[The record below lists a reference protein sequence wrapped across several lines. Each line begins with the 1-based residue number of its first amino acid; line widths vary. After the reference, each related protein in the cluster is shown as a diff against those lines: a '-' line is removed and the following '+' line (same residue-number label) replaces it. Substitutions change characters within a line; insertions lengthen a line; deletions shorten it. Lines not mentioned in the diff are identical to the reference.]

1 MQSVGSITKI
11 KEARRIRRSMLKT
24 NFKIAIAAFMFS
36 AVAAAMAQQGKI
48 YQDGG
53 AWVQEVSGSLSAAR
67 KLHIRVEAGA
77 VHVEGGSQSGITYRM
92 ITRVHTSS
100 EEKARRRFEQY
111 RLSATQHGDIAMIEA
126 ECGSPHR
133 FSGEYTI
140 TVPRD
145 MELVKIETDGGA
157 VSAKGISGR
166 VEAETGGGK
175 VHLED
180 IGGDATAETGGDS
193 IEVDRIGGDLNAQ
206 TGGGKLYLG
215 SVKGLVNAST
225 GGGDVVL
232 LSGGR
237 SAVLESGA
245 GDIQVKQVSGDLKI
259 STGGGNVEVDSAS
272 GPIQVETAGGSIR
285 IGSAKGLVRAE
296 TAAGRIE
303 LNGIP
308 AVHAE
313 TASGG
318 ISAHFIILPGDHTDS
333 VLETA
338 NGDIVVYLPA
348 NFRARILAAIEAA
361 NGQKIY
367 SDFPEIPVRMESDVD
382 WPQTITAEGNLN
394 GGGPTIKVQTVSGNI
409 SFKRANQ

>member
-1 MQSVGSITKI
+1 MLLARSITKMN
-11 KEARRIRRSMLKT
+11 EARRIGRSMLKT
-24 NFKIAIAAFMFS
+24 TFKIAIAALMLS
-36 AVAAAMAQQGKI
+36 AAAMAQQGKI

-53 AWVQEVSGSLSAAR
+53 AWVQEVSGALAGVK
-67 KLHIRVEAGA
+67 KLHVRVEAGA
-77 VHVEGGSQSGITYRM
+77 VHVEGGSQSGITYKM
-92 ITRVHTSS
+92 VTRVHSSS
-100 EEKARRRFEQY
+100 EEKARRQFDAFKLNAY
-111 RLSATQHGDIAMIEA
+111 VHGDVAFIVA

-140 TVPRD
+140 SVPRD
-145 MELVKIETDGGA
+145 MEQVKIETDGGA
-157 VSAKGISGR
+157 VSTKGISGR
-166 VEAETGGGK
+166 VEAQTGGGK

-180 IGGDATAETGGDS
+180 IGGDASAETGGDD
-193 IEVDRIGGDLNAQ
+193 IEVNQIGGDVNVQ

-237 SAVLESGA
+237 GGVLESGG
-245 GDIQVKQVSGDLKI
+245 GDIQVKQSGGDLKI
-259 STGGGNVEVDSAS
+259 STGGGNIDVDNVAGPVEV
-272 GPIQVETAGGSIR
+272 ETGGGSIR
-285 IGSAKGLVRAE
+285 VGYAKGLVRAE
-296 TAAGRIE
+296 TGSGRIE
-303 LNGIP
+303 LNGMP
-308 AVHAE
+308 SVRAE
-313 TASGG
+313 TGSGG
-318 ISAHFIILPGDHTDS
+318 ILARFVVLSGDHADS

-348 NFRARILAAIEAA
+348 NFRASVRAAIEAA

-367 SDFPEIPVRMESDVD
+367 SDFPEIPVQMRDSE

-409 SFKRANQ
+409 WFRRASQ

>member
-1 MQSVGSITKI
+1 MQPVSTITKI
-11 KEARRIRRSMLKT
+11 KEARRNRRSMLKT
-24 NFKIAIAAFMFS
+24 NFKIA
-36 AVAAAMAQQGKI
+36 VAALMLGTVAFAQQGRV

-53 AWVQEVSGSLSAAR
+53 AWVQEVSGSLAGAR
-67 KLHIRVEAGA
+67 KLYIRVEAGA
-77 VHVEGGSQSGITYRM
+77 VHVEGGSQSGITYKM
-92 ITRVHTSS
+92 ITRARTSS
-100 EEKARRRFEQY
+100 EEKARRQFEEY
-111 RLSATQHGDIAMIEA
+111 KLTASIHGDTATIEA

-133 FSGEYTI
+133 FSGEYAI

-180 IGGDATAETGGDS
+180 IGGSASAETGGDS

-215 SVKGLVNAST
+215 SVKGLINAST

-245 GDIQVKQVSGDLKI
+245 GDIQVKVCLGDLKI
-259 STGGGNVEVDSAS
+259 STGGGNIDVDSAA
-272 GPIQVETAGGSIR
+272 GPIEVETAGGSIR

-318 ISAHFIILPGDHTDS
+318 ILARFVALAGDHNDS
-333 VLETA
+333 MLETA
-338 NGDIVVYLPA
+338 NGDIVVYLPV
-348 NFRARILAAIEAA
+348 NFRARISAAIEAA

-367 SDFPEIPVRMESDVD
+367 SEFSEIPVRMEGNSE

-394 GGGPTIKVQTVSGNI
+394 GGGPTIKVQTVNGNI
-409 SFKRANQ
+409 WFKRANQ

>member
-1 MQSVGSITKI
+1 MLTACSITKMN
-11 KEARRIRRSMLKT
+11 EARRIRRTMLKT
-24 NFKIAIAAFMFS
+24 NLKIAIAALILS
-36 AVAAAMAQQGKI
+36 AAASAQQGKI

-53 AWVQEVSGSLSAAR
+53 AWVQEVSGSLSAAKR
-67 KLHIRVEAGA
+67 LHIRVEAGA
-77 VHVEGGSQSGITYRM
+77 VHVEGGSQSGITYKM
-92 ITRVHTSS
+92 VTRVRTSS
-100 EEKARRRFEQY
+100 EEKARRQFDQY
-111 RLSATQHGDIAMIEA
+111 KLSATLHGDTASIEA

-140 TVPRD
+140 TVPRE

-180 IGGDATAETGGDS
+180 IGGDASAETGGDS
-193 IEVDRIGGDLNAQ
+193 IEVNQIGGDLNVQ

-215 SVKGLVNAST
+215 LVKGSVNGTT

-237 SAVLESGA
+237 SVVLESGA
-245 GDIQVKQVSGDLKI
+245 GDIQVKQVGGDLKI
-259 STGGGNVEVDSAS
+259 TTGGGNIEVDSAS
-272 GPIQVETAGGSIR
+272 GPIEMETGGGSIR
-285 IGSAKGLVRAE
+285 VGYAKGLVRAE
-296 TAAGRIE
+296 TGSGGIE
-303 LNGIP
+303 LNGIS
-308 AVHAE
+308 AVRAE
-313 TASGG
+313 TGSGA
-318 ISAHFIILPGDHTDS
+318 ISVRFVTLSGDHDDS
-333 VLETA
+333 MLQTA
-338 NGDIVVYLPA
+338 MGDIVVYLPA
-348 NFRARILAAIEAA
+348 NFRARVRAAIEAA

-367 SDFPEIPVRMESDVD
+367 SDFPEIPVRMESNTE

-409 SFKRANQ
+409 WFRRANQ

>member
-1 MQSVGSITKI
+1 MLLARSITKMN
-11 KEARRIRRSMLKT
+11 EARRIGRSMLKT
-24 NFKIAIAAFMFS
+24 TFKIAIAALMLS
-36 AVAAAMAQQGKI
+36 AAAMAQQGKI

-53 AWVQEVSGSLSAAR
+53 AWVQEVSGSLAGVK
-67 KLHIRVEAGA
+67 KLHVRVEAGA
-77 VHVEGGSQSGITYRM
+77 VHVEGGSQSGITYKM
-92 ITRVHTSS
+92 VTRVHSSS
-100 EEKARRRFEQY
+100 EEKARRQFDAFKLNAY
-111 RLSATQHGDIAMIEA
+111 VHGDVAFIVA

-140 TVPRD
+140 SVPRD
-145 MELVKIETDGGA
+145 MEQVKIETDGGA
-157 VSAKGISGR
+157 VSTKGISGR
-166 VEAETGGGK
+166 VEAQTGGGK

-180 IGGDATAETGGDS
+180 IGGDASAETGGDD
-193 IEVDRIGGDLNAQ
+193 IEVNQIGGDVNVQ

-237 SAVLESGA
+237 GGVLESGG
-245 GDIQVKQVSGDLKI
+245 GDIQVKQSGGDLKI
-259 STGGGNVEVDSAS
+259 STGGGNIDVDNVAGPVEV
-272 GPIQVETAGGSIR
+272 ETGGGSIR
-285 IGSAKGLVRAE
+285 VGYAKGLVRAE
-296 TAAGRIE
+296 TGSGRIE
-303 LNGIP
+303 LNGMP
-308 AVHAE
+308 SVRAE
-313 TASGG
+313 TGSGG
-318 ISAHFIILPGDHTDS
+318 ILARFVVLSGDHADS

-348 NFRARILAAIEAA
+348 NFRASVRAAIEAA

-367 SDFPEIPVRMESDVD
+367 SDFPEIPVQMRDSE

-409 SFKRANQ
+409 WFRRANQ

>member
-1 MQSVGSITKI
+1 MQWVGSITKI

-24 NFKIAIAAFMFS
+24 NFKIAIAALMLS
-36 AVAAAMAQQGKI
+36 AAAIAQQGKM

-53 AWVQEVSGSLSAAR
+53 SWVQEVSGSRSAAR

-77 VHVEGGSQSGITYRM
+77 VNVEGGSQPGITYKM
-92 ITRVHTSS
+92 ITRVRTSS
-100 EEKARRRFEQY
+100 EEKARRQFDQY
-111 RLSATQHGDIAMIEA
+111 RLSATLHGDTASIEA

-140 TVPRD
+140 MVPRD

-193 IEVDRIGGDLNAQ
+193 IEVNQIGGDLNVQ

-215 SVKGLVNAST
+215 SVKGLINAST

-245 GDIQVKQVSGDLKI
+245 GDIQVKQCGGDLKI
-259 STGGGNVEVDSAS
+259 TTGGGN
-272 GPIQVETAGGSIR
+272 I
-285 IGSAKGLVRAE
+285 
-296 TAAGRIE
+296 
-303 LNGIP
+303 
-308 AVHAE
+308 
-313 TASGG
+313 
-318 ISAHFIILPGDHTDS
+318 
-333 VLETA
+333 
-338 NGDIVVYLPA
+338 
-348 NFRARILAAIEAA
+348 
-361 NGQKIY
+361 
-367 SDFPEIPVRMESDVD
+367 
-382 WPQTITAEGNLN
+382 
-394 GGGPTIKVQTVSGNI
+394 
-409 SFKRANQ
+409 